1 MRLASVLMM
10 SVFGFSSLCN
20 AVEKPINENNKLS
33 LDISI
38 YNQNLALVK
47 DVRRVP
53 LEQGN
58 NDIAFEGVASNIKP
72 ETAILYAD
80 GLKVLEQ
87 NYDYDLLTANNMVD
101 KSVGTS
107 VKTVLM
113 NPTTGENIYNKAKII
128 SATYGMPVLE
138 FDYGIEANFPGR
150 IVFEN
155 LPSGLRSKPTLVA
168 KVVSDKTAEKDL
180 SLAYL
185 TNGISWKTNY
195 VAKVNTQFD
204 RLGNY
209 K

>member
-138 FDYGIEANFPGR
+138 FDYGIEANFQEW
-150 IVFEN
+150 IF
-155 LPSGLRSKPTLVA
+155 PSVC
-168 KVVSDKTAEKDL
+168 
-180 SLAYL
+180 
-185 TNGISWKTNY
+185 
-195 VAKVNTQFD
+195 
-204 RLGNY
+204 
-209 K
+209 